1 MGQFAVY
8 KNKNPRTKSGF
19 PLLVDVQ
26 TDLLEDLQTRVVI
39 PLTRAAAPTRNPMNQ
54 LTPLIAYEGEHY
66 LLMTP
71 LLAGVSRSDLG
82 SEAGS
87 LLVNSGVVPAAMD
100 FLLVGF

>member
-39 PLTRAAAPTRNPMNQ
+39 PLTRAAAPTRNP
-54 LTPLIAYEGEHY
+54 
-66 LLMTP
+66 

-87 LLVNSGVVPAAMD
+87 LLVDSGVIPAAMD